1 MFTKKYQ
8 RFSTTAALNAKIGEV
23 ENKIPGNSG
32 LVISTFLNKK
42 IGEVENNKIPDHPKY
57 ITTSEFNEFS
67 ASRFNTKLKQG
78 NLATNSDVDAV
89 SQCVNKS
96 KEKTERLQTFN
107 LSYFVGKSFFGCF

>member
-1 MFTKKYQ
+1 MNT
-8 RFSTTAALNAKIGEV
+8 
-23 ENKIPGNSG
+23 
-32 LVISTFLNKK
+32 K

-67 ASRFNTKLKQG
+67 GWIFNTKLKQG

-89 SQCVNKS
+89 SQRVKKS
-96 KEKTERLQTFN
+96 EEKTEKLQTFI